1 MSEPDNRTITDLNH
15 LLKII
20 LNVPY
25 QLIPDTANQ
34 KY

>member
-1 MSEPDNRTITDLNH
+1 MSEPDNRTITDLNN

-20 LNVPY
+20 LNVPNH
-25 QLIPDTANQ
+25 LITDTANQ